1 MMSAGTILNDRYVL
15 RELIGR
21 GGMGEVWRGND
32 IVLDRDV
39 AVKVLLHAWN
49 GDSAFSERFRAE
61 ARAMAALSDPN
72 IVEIYDVGNA
82 HGVAYLVMQ
91 FVPGE
96 ALHGLL
102 RRVGPLPPADVMRI
116 VAHAGRA
123 LHQAHVHGIVHRDV
137 KPGNLLIRPDG
148 RVVLT
153 DFGVARM
160 MGADQLTAPGEIL
173 GTPSY
178 LAPEQVNGGVIGPAV
193 DIYAL
198 GVVAY
203 ECLTQR
209 PPFVSDSPVGVAL
222 MQARDEPP
230 PLPASIPEPVRR
242 VVMRALAKDPGLRWE
257 SAAAMAEAALAA
269 AVSRPGTVAPVA
281 PSVPMVAGARPPAR
295 PVLDPRPSA
304 RIPIRPHESAEAAR
318 DRTPAEPSGRRSKR
332 NRLTAAAAVLVLL
345 LTVGAWATFMA
356 ITKDKVETGPPSQAE
371 PTNVHETIG
380 ESSGV
385 PSASGSPT
393 PTVASTTTPPLQVTH
408 QPAATTTTTTSAKP
422 TPGPGQLYVPNIIG
436 RIGAEADYL
445 LRSVGLV
452 PQHVGQGT
460 NWALCPVLTQNP
472 PEGTIVNLDSTV
484 TFTTPPDNGPGC

>member
-1 MMSAGTILNDRYVL
+1 M
-15 RELIGR
+15 
-21 GGMGEVWRGND
+21 
-32 IVLDRDV
+32 
-39 AVKVLLHAWN
+39 
-49 GDSAFSERFRAE
+49 
-61 ARAMAALSDPN
+61 
-72 IVEIYDVGNA
+72 
-82 HGVAYLVMQ
+82 
-91 FVPGE
+91 
-96 ALHGLL
+96 
-102 RRVGPLPPADVMRI
+102 
-116 VAHAGRA
+116 
-123 LHQAHVHGIVHRDV
+123 

-160 MGADQLTAPGEIL
+160 MGADRLTAPGEIF

-203 ECLTQR
+203 ECLTLR
-209 PPFVSDSPVGVAL
+209 PPFVADSPVGVAL

-230 PLPASIPEPVRR
+230 PLPASIPEPVRH
-242 VVMRALAKDPGLRWE
+242 VVMRALAKDPGRRWE

-269 AVSRPGTVAPVA
+269 AASQPKTIAPVA
-281 PSVPMVAGARPPAR
+281 PTGPMVAGARPPAK

-318 DRTPAEPSGRRSKR
+318 DRAPAEPSGRRSKR
-332 NRLTAAAAVLVLL
+332 NRLAAAAAVLVLL

-356 ITKDKVETGPPSQAE
+356 ITKDKGEAPPHQAE
-371 PTNVHETIG
+371 PTNVREIIGESSRVPSAEASAVPSAETSG
-380 ESSGV
+380 APSAESSGV
-385 PSASGSPT
+385 PSASRSPT
-393 PTVASTTTPPLQVTH
+393 PTVASTTTRPPEVMN
-408 QPAATTTTTTSAKP
+408 QPAPTTTSATP
-422 TPGPGQLYVPNIIG
+422 TPGPGQVYVPNLIG

-452 PQHVGQGT
+452 PQHVGEDT
-460 NWALCPVLTQNP
+460 NWVFCPVLSQNP

-484 TFTTPPDNGPGC
+484 TFTTAPDGGSGCQD